1 MRKSVLAP
9 VVAVLFGLTAFI
21 WTNLGVAQKSGMGT
35 TKNVQKDTSEEEIVD
50 VEVLATSMQN
60 RSPQKGIIGE
70 SATSMQ
76 FDFISVTEARLKKGC
91 TDEPVVNIPSEVQIG
106 GKTYTVTM
114 IGNKA
119 FDGCEG
125 LTSVTIP
132 SSVTSI
138 GMEAFRDCSGLTSV
152 SIPFGVT
159 SIGFYAFSGC
169 SGLTSISIPSSVTS
183 IGWYAFSG
191 CSGLTCI
198 SIPSSVTSI
207 EDCTFSGCSG
217 LTSVTIPSG
226 VSSIG
231 EYAFYGCSGLTSVTI
246 PSSVT
251 SIGKEA
257 FHKCNGL
264 TNISIPSGVSSIGD
278 VAFSRCGRLTSINVS
293 PSNPNYTS
301 VNGVLYDKEMKKIIA
316 CPGGVKGG
324 VIIPSG
330 ITSIGERAFEYCSG
344 LTSVTIPSGVT
355 SIGERAFEGCSGL
368 TSVTI
373 PSSVTSIGRRAFWGC
388 DNLDVVIDNSKGNV
402 SVDDFTFGEGAFDG
416 CKSVTWKK

>member
-21 WTNLGVAQKSGMGT
+21 GTNLGVAQKSGMGT

-50 VEVLATSMQN
+50 VEVLATSMLN

-119 FDGCEG
+119 FDGC
-125 LTSVTIP
+125 
-132 SSVTSI
+132 
-138 GMEAFRDCSGLTSV
+138 SGLTS
-152 SIPFGVT
+152 
-159 SIGFYAFSGC
+159 
-169 SGLTSISIPSSVTS
+169 
-183 IGWYAFSG
+183 
-191 CSGLTCI
+191 I

>member
-1 MRKSVLAP
+1 MLNLLKHKNMRKSVLAP

-21 WTNLGVAQKSGMGT
+21 GTNSGVAQKSGMGT

-50 VEVLATSMQN
+50 VEVLATSMQ
-60 RSPQKGIIGE
+60 
-70 SATSMQ
+70 

-91 TDEPVVNIPSEVQIG
+91 SDEPVVNIPSEVQIG

-114 IGNKA
+114 IGEKA

-138 GMEAFRDCSGLTSV
+138 GMDAFRDCSGLTSV

-159 SIGFYAFSGC
+159 SIGFYAFRGC

-207 EDCTFSGCSG
+207 EDCTF
-217 LTSVTIPSG
+217 
-226 VSSIG
+226 
-231 EYAFYGCSGLTSVTI
+231 YGCSGLTSVTI

-257 FHKCNGL
+257 FHKCSGL

-278 VAFSRCGRLTSINVS
+278 VAFSHCGRLTSINVS

-373 PSSVTSIGRRAFWGC
+373 PSSVTSIGRMAFWGC

>member
-21 WTNLGVAQKSGMGT
+21 GTNSGVAQKSGMGT

-50 VEVLATSMQN
+50 VEVLATSMQ
-60 RSPQKGIIGE
+60 
-70 SATSMQ
+70 

-91 TDEPVVNIPSEVQIG
+91 SDEPVVNIPSEVQIG

-114 IGNKA
+114 IGEKA

-138 GMEAFRDCSGLTSV
+138 GMDAFRDCSGLTSV

-159 SIGFYAFSGC
+159 SIGFYAFRGC

-207 EDCTFSGCSG
+207 EDCTF
-217 LTSVTIPSG
+217 
-226 VSSIG
+226 
-231 EYAFYGCSGLTSVTI
+231 YGCSGLTSVTI

-257 FHKCNGL
+257 FHKCSGL

-278 VAFSRCGRLTSINVS
+278 VAFSHCGRLTSINVS

-373 PSSVTSIGRRAFWGC
+373 PSSVTSIGRMAFWGC

>member
-21 WTNLGVAQKSGMGT
+21 GTNLGVAQKSGMGT

-183 IGWYAFSG
+183 I
-191 CSGLTCI
+191 
-198 SIPSSVTSI
+198 

-257 FHKCNGL
+257 FHKCSGL

-301 VNGVLYDKEMKKIIA
+301 VNGVLYDKKMKKIIA